1 MKSFKKASK
10 AKQSQAAAATQDAL
24 SGREAA
30 IKLQEDLLSLRRQLQ
45 TQETE
50 STTRCA
56 SLTAELNEARKAL
69 NQNKDELE
77 SLRGTVIG
85 GERNSAGVLRGRS
98 DVALSGTAVGVG
110 AGMGSGVGAGMGVG
124 VVGESHQLRE
134 LALQLKATEEQLE
147 RQISSAL
154 VSQKL
159 LFLLSLCMSWSFFC
173 YFYCYYCDCYTH
185 CTIHYTTLYSPFYS
199 TLHTLT

>member
-50 STTRCA
+50 SSTRCA

-85 GERNSAGVLRGRS
+85 GERNSAGIGRGRS
-98 DVALSGTAVGVG
+98 DVAPSGTAVGS
-110 AGMGSGVGAGMGVG
+110 GMGSGAGMGVG
-124 VVGESHQLRE
+124 VAGESHQLRE

-154 VSQKL
+154 VSPML
-159 LFLLSLCMSWSFFC
+159 LFLLSLRLSWSFLLLFLLL
-173 YFYCYYCDCYTH
+173 F
-185 CTIHYTTLYSPFYS
+185 L
-199 TLHTLT
+199 

>member
-30 IKLQEDLLSLRRQLQ
+30 VKLQEDLLSLRRQLQ

-85 GERNSAGVLRGRS
+85 GERNIAGVGRGRS
-98 DVALSGTAVGVG
+98 DVAPSGTAVGS
-110 AGMGSGVGAGMGVG
+110 GMASGAGMGVG

-154 VSQKL
+154 VSQSHVTILAVIVSVMVIFL
-159 LFLLSLCMSWSFFC
+159 LFLLLF
-173 YFYCYYCDCYTH
+173 
-185 CTIHYTTLYSPFYS
+185 L
-199 TLHTLT
+199 